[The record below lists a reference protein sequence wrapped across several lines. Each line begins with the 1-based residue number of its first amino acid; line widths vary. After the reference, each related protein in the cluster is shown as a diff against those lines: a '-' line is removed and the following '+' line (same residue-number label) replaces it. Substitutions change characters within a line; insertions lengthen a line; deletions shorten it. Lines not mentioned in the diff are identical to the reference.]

1 MIPKGKLLALLMA
14 FSAVGGLAA
23 TGAFTTVEAE
33 RTADVN
39 VSGDAN
45 ALLGIQPNNEDTNDF
60 VQQEGTSDSALTLN
74 LTGGGADSLNTRAAT
89 NEEDIITITN
99 NGDDA
104 VSFFIATEGGLQ
116 DGSIGVDGDTPDGPP
131 SDDDTNVSDD
141 VNVEFYIDNSNVVS
155 DSPGSGEV
163 TVASGADPTPPN
175 PVPLASEIPSDLDT
189 FVDGD
194 GSTGSS
200 DAAESDYSISSEGN
214 RQTTPGSDAAA
225 VELAPGESIE
235 VSIYIEINVN
245 DDQYDDLN
253 DVSVLEEVVIIAVD
267 SGTVDGALESQSV
280 T

>member
-1 MIPKGKLLALLMA
+1 
-14 FSAVGGLAA
+14 
-23 TGAFTTVEAE
+23 
-33 RTADVN
+33 VN
-39 VSGDAN
+39 VDGDAN
-45 ALLGIQPNNEDTNDF
+45 ALLAITPNNADTNDF
-60 VQQEGTSDSALTLN
+60 VQQSSTGDSALTLN
-74 LTGGGADSLNTRAAT
+74 LTGGTANSLNTRAAT

-99 NGDDA
+99 NGEDA

-116 DGSIGVDGDTPDGPP
+116 DGSIGVDGTTDPGE
-131 SDDDTNVSDD
+131 SDSANVSDD
-141 VNVEFYIDNSNVVS
+141 VNVEFYIDNSHVVDS
-155 DSPGSGEV
+155 SPGSGEV
-163 TVASGADPTPPN
+163 VVASGSDPTPPD

-245 DDQYDDLN
+245 DDQYDDLS
-253 DVSVLEEVVIIAVD
+253 DVSVLNDIVIIAVD
-267 SGTVDGALESQSV
+267 SGTVDGALESQSAP
-280 T
+280 